1 MTIDLTEYK
10 EYMSQNS
17 DFIKMLKDN
26 ESLIYNRY
34 EDIIKTISYID
45 FLVEKYTNV
54 EEEYETFYEV
64 GFGFLYNQLEEVKL
78 YYKNYFNSNYDE
90 FKNYESV
97 MIYALYADDLK
108 ETLIEEELYNDTFK
122 DAYNKLLDKVEEVLQ
137 NKLEVTDNLFL
148 ELDAILETGV
158 RFKRRILTTTEVYA
172 QIVEELEL

>member
-26 ESLIYNRY
+26 DSLIYNRY

-64 GFGFLYNQLEEVKL
+64 GFGFLYNQLEEVKI
-78 YYKNYFNSNYDE
+78 YYKNYFNSDYEE
-90 FKNYESV
+90 FKKYESV

-108 ETLIEEELYNDTFK
+108 ETLIEEDLYNQTFK
-122 DAYNKLLDKVEEVLQ
+122 DAYDKLSEAVEEVLQ
-137 NKLEVTDNLFL
+137 NKLEVTDSLFDKL
-148 ELDAILETGV
+148 NAILETGV
-158 RFKRRILTTTEVYA
+158 RYKRRVFTTTEVFA